1 MMVIMQSDKRETWQM
16 SEVGAKLLRIRT
28 ERNLT
33 VKEVCKQT
41 GIPPSRLV
49 EIERGVRLA
58 TSGQI
63 ERLEKLYEVKE
74 GEIAALDAK
83 PGD

>member
-1 MMVIMQSDKRETWQM
+1 M
-16 SEVGAKLLRIRT
+16 SEVGAKLLEIRT
-28 ERNLT
+28 KHQLT
-33 VKEVCKQT
+33 VNEVCKQA

-63 ERLEKLYEVKE
+63 ERLEKFYEVKE
-74 GEIAALDAK
+74 GEIAALADK
-83 PGD
+83 S

>member
-1 MMVIMQSDKRETWQM
+1 M
-16 SEVGAKLLRIRT
+16 SEVGAKLLSIRT
-28 ERNLT
+28 ERELT
-33 VKEVCKQT
+33 VSEVCKQA

-63 ERLEKLYEVKE
+63 ERLEKLYELKE
-74 GEIAALDAK
+74 GEIAALADQT
-83 PGD
+83 

>member
-1 MMVIMQSDKRETWQM
+1 M
-16 SEVGAKLLRIRT
+16 SEVGAKLLSIRT

-33 VKEVCKQT
+33 VKEVCKQA

-63 ERLEKLYEVKE
+63 ERLEKFYDIKK
-74 GEIAALDAK
+74 GELAALA
-83 PGD
+83 GISENN

>member
-1 MMVIMQSDKRETWQM
+1 M
-16 SEVGAKLLRIRT
+16 SEVGAKLLSIRT
-28 ERNLT
+28 ERDLT
-33 VKEVCKQT
+33 VNEVSKQA

-74 GEIAALDAK
+74 GKISALADK
-83 PGD
+83 SGG

>member
-1 MMVIMQSDKRETWQM
+1 M
-16 SEVGAKLLRIRT
+16 SEVGAKLLSIRT
-28 ERNLT
+28 ERELT
-33 VKEVCKQT
+33 VSEVCKQA
-41 GIPPSRLV
+41 GIPPSRLI

-74 GEIAALDAK
+74 GEIAALADQS
-83 PGD
+83 

>member
-1 MMVIMQSDKRETWQM
+1 M
-16 SEVGAKLLRIRT
+16 SEVGIKLLNIRT

-33 VKEVCKQT
+33 VNEVCKQA

-58 TSGQI
+58 TTGQI

-74 GEIAALDAK
+74 GEIAALADK
-83 PGD
+83 SENN

>member
-1 MMVIMQSDKRETWQM
+1 M
-16 SEVGAKLLRIRT
+16 SEVGAKLLEIRT
-28 ERNLT
+28 ERKLSIN
-33 VKEVCKQT
+33 EVCKLA

-63 ERLEKLYEVKE
+63 ERLEKLYGVKE
-74 GEIAALDAK
+74 GEIAALADQS
-83 PGD
+83 

>member
-1 MMVIMQSDKRETWQM
+1 M
-16 SEVGAKLLRIRT
+16 SEQAAKLLSIRT
-28 ERNLT
+28 ERDLT
-33 VKEVCKQT
+33 VNEVCKQA

-74 GEIAALDAK
+74 GEISALADK
-83 PGD
+83 SGG

>member
-1 MMVIMQSDKRETWQM
+1 M
-16 SEVGAKLLRIRT
+16 SEVGAKLLSIRT

-33 VKEVCKQT
+33 VNEVCKLA

-63 ERLEKLYEVKE
+63 ERLEKLYEIKE
-74 GEIAALDAK
+74 GEIIFK
-83 PGD
+83 ITGRHQSHGMKVQ

>member
-1 MMVIMQSDKRETWQM
+1 M
-16 SEVGAKLLRIRT
+16 SEVGAKLLDIRT
-28 ERNLT
+28 ERKLSIN
-33 VKEVCKQT
+33 EVCKLA

-63 ERLEKLYEVKE
+63 ERLEKLYGVKE
-74 GEIAALDAK
+74 GEIAALADQS
-83 PGD
+83 

>member
-1 MMVIMQSDKRETWQM
+1 M
-16 SEVGAKLLRIRT
+16 SAVGAKLLEIRT
-28 ERNLT
+28 KRELT
-33 VKEVCKQT
+33 IKEVCKKA

-63 ERLEKLYEVKE
+63 ERLERLYEVKE
-74 GEIAALDAK
+74 GEIAALAEQS
-83 PGD
+83 

>member
-1 MMVIMQSDKRETWQM
+1 M
-16 SEVGAKLLRIRT
+16 SEVGAKLLSLRT
-28 ERNLT
+28 ERNLK
-33 VKEVCKQT
+33 VREVCEQV

-63 ERLEKLYEVKE
+63 ERLENFYEIKT
-74 GEIAALDAK
+74 GELAAPAGLLQSSN
-83 PGD
+83 

>member
-1 MMVIMQSDKRETWQM
+1 M
-16 SEVGAKLLRIRT
+16 SEVGAKLLSIRT

-33 VKEVCKQT
+33 VKEVCKQA

-63 ERLEKLYEVKE
+63 ERLENFYEIKS
-74 GEIAALDAK
+74 GELAALARLSQSSN
-83 PGD
+83 

>member
-1 MMVIMQSDKRETWQM
+1 M
-16 SEVGAKLLRIRT
+16 SAVGAKLLSIRT
-28 ERNLT
+28 ERKLT
-33 VKEVCKQT
+33 VNEVCKQA

-63 ERLEKLYEVKE
+63 ERLEKFYEVKE
-74 GEIAALDAK
+74 GEIAALVD
-83 PGD
+83 DSENN

>member
-1 MMVIMQSDKRETWQM
+1 M
-16 SEVGAKLLRIRT
+16 SEVGAKLLSIRT
-28 ERNLT
+28 ERDLT
-33 VKEVCKQT
+33 VNEVCKQA

-74 GEIAALDAK
+74 GKISALADK
-83 PGD
+83 SGG

>member
-1 MMVIMQSDKRETWQM
+1 M
-16 SEVGAKLLRIRT
+16 SEVGAKLLSIRT
-28 ERNLT
+28 ERELT
-33 VKEVCKQT
+33 VSEVCKQS

-63 ERLEKLYEVKE
+63 ERLEKLYEVNE
-74 GEIAALDAK
+74 GEIAALADQT
-83 PGD
+83 

>member
-1 MMVIMQSDKRETWQM
+1 M
-16 SEVGAKLLRIRT
+16 SEVGAKLLSTRT

-33 VKEVCKQT
+33 VKEVCQQA

-49 EIERGVRLA
+49 EIERGVMLATPRLA
-58 TSGQI
+58 TPGQI
-63 ERLEKLYEVKE
+63 ERLEKLYEVRQ
-74 GEIAALDAK
+74 GEIAALDAE

>member
-1 MMVIMQSDKRETWQM
+1 M
-16 SEVGAKLLRIRT
+16 SEVGAKLLSIRT
-28 ERNLT
+28 ERELT
-33 VKEVCKQT
+33 VSEVCKQA

-74 GEIAALDAK
+74 GEITALADQT
-83 PGD
+83 

>member
-1 MMVIMQSDKRETWQM
+1 M
-16 SEVGAKLLRIRT
+16 SEVGVKLLEIRT
-28 ERNLT
+28 QRQLT
-33 VKEVCKQT
+33 VNEVCKQT

-63 ERLEKLYEVKE
+63 ERLEKLYEVKA
-74 GEIAALDAK
+74 GEIAALD
-83 PGD
+83 DQS

>member
-1 MMVIMQSDKRETWQM
+1 M
-16 SEVGAKLLRIRT
+16 SEVGAKLLSIRT
-28 ERNLT
+28 ERELT
-33 VKEVCKQT
+33 VSEVCKQA

-63 ERLEKLYEVKE
+63 ERLEKLYEVQE
-74 GEIAALDAK
+74 GEIAALADQT
-83 PGD
+83 

>member
-1 MMVIMQSDKRETWQM
+1 M
-16 SEVGAKLLRIRT
+16 SEVGAKLLSIRT

-33 VKEVCKQT
+33 VKAVCKQT

-63 ERLEKLYEVKE
+63 ERLEKLYEVKA
-74 GEIAALDAK
+74 GEIAALDA
-83 PGD
+83 DS

>member
-1 MMVIMQSDKRETWQM
+1 M
-16 SEVGAKLLRIRT
+16 SAVGAKLLIIRT
-28 ERNLT
+28 ERKLT
-33 VKEVCKQT
+33 VNEVCKQA

-63 ERLEKLYEVKE
+63 ERLEKFYEVKE
-74 GEIAALDAK
+74 GEIAALVD
-83 PGD
+83 DSENN

>member
-1 MMVIMQSDKRETWQM
+1 MN
-16 SEVGAKLLRIRT
+16 EVGAKLLEIRT
-28 ERNLT
+28 ERQLT
-33 VKEVCKQT
+33 VNEVCKQA

-63 ERLEKLYEVKE
+63 ERLEKFYEVEE
-74 GEIAALDAK
+74 GEIAALADK
-83 PGD
+83 S

>member
-1 MMVIMQSDKRETWQM
+1 M
-16 SEVGAKLLRIRT
+16 SEVGIKLLNIRT

-33 VKEVCKQT
+33 VNEVCKQA

-58 TSGQI
+58 TTGQI

-74 GEIAALDAK
+74 GEIAALA
-83 PGD
+83 GESENN

>member
-1 MMVIMQSDKRETWQM
+1 M
-16 SEVGAKLLRIRT
+16 SEVGAKLLSIRT

-33 VKEVCKQT
+33 VKEVCKQA

-63 ERLEKLYEVKE
+63 ERLEKLYQVKE
-74 GEIAALDAK
+74 GEIAALVANS
-83 PGD
+83 

>member
-1 MMVIMQSDKRETWQM
+1 M
-16 SEVGAKLLRIRT
+16 SAVGAKLLSIRT
-28 ERNLT
+28 ERDLT
-33 VKEVCKQT
+33 VNEVCKQA

-63 ERLEKLYEVKE
+63 ECLEKLYEVKE
-74 GEIAALDAK
+74 GEISALADKA
-83 PGD
+83 GG

>member
-1 MMVIMQSDKRETWQM
+1 M
-16 SEVGAKLLRIRT
+16 SEVGAKLLSIRT
-28 ERNLT
+28 ERDLT
-33 VKEVCKQT
+33 VNQVCKQT

-63 ERLEKLYEVKE
+63 ERLEKLYEIKE
-74 GEIAALDAK
+74 GEISALADK
-83 PGD
+83 SGG

>member
-1 MMVIMQSDKRETWQM
+1 M
-16 SEVGAKLLRIRT
+16 SEVGAKLLSIRT
-28 ERNLT
+28 ERDLT
-33 VKEVCKQT
+33 VNEVCKQA

-63 ERLEKLYEVKE
+63 ERLEKLYEIKE
-74 GEIAALDAK
+74 GGIAALADK
-83 PGD
+83 SGD

>member
-1 MMVIMQSDKRETWQM
+1 M
-16 SEVGAKLLRIRT
+16 SEVGAKLLSIRT

-33 VKEVCKQT
+33 VNEVCKLA

-74 GEIAALDAK
+74 GEIAALADK
-83 PGD
+83 SENN

>member
-1 MMVIMQSDKRETWQM
+1 M
-16 SEVGAKLLRIRT
+16 SEVGAKLFSIRT

-33 VKEVCKQT
+33 VNEVCKQA

-58 TSGQI
+58 TPGQI
-63 ERLEKLYEVKE
+63 ERLERLYEVKE
-74 GEIAALDAK
+74 GEIAALDDQSK
-83 PGD
+83 NN

>member
-1 MMVIMQSDKRETWQM
+1 M
-16 SEVGAKLLRIRT
+16 SEVGAKLLSIRT
-28 ERNLT
+28 ERDLT
-33 VKEVCKQT
+33 VNEVCKQA

-74 GEIAALDAK
+74 GEIAALS
-83 PGD
+83 GESENN